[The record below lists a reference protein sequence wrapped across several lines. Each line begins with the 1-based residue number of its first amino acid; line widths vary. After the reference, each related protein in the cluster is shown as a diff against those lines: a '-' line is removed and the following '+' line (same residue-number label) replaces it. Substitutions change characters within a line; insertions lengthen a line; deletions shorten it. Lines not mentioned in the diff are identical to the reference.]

1 MFFKTK
7 DLMTVG
13 NISGGIATILVS
25 MEGMALPAGTP
36 RDTIGTWMFW
46 AGFGILV
53 AFFFDA
59 FDGVVARALNQ
70 VNQFGAEFDNVAD
83 LVAYSVAPSFLLYF
97 AFRRYILLPGPGDS
111 YDDVWRVAVAVAV
124 AIVPT
129 LFGCIRFA
137 RFNVRRLNVPALF
150 IGFPRPG
157 SALLIV
163 ALVNS
168 HLMAVTPAMGW
179 VGVAMVA
186 LLGYMNLSLVPFISH
201 HERKWSWYL
210 KVVLNFVWFSVAFSV
225 VMGAFLDWLP
235 RNLAFDWTLFW
246 LSCYLFIGWTAISTE
261 TRRRVKAL
269 TSDWNE

>member
-13 NISGGIATILVS
+13 NIAGGVATILVA
-25 MEGMALPAGTP
+25 MEGMTVPKE
-36 RDTIGTWMFW
+36 DVQSYIFW
-46 AGFGILV
+46 SGFGILV
-53 AFFFDA
+53 AYFFDA

-97 AFRRYILLPGPGDS
+97 AYRRYILLPGLENLPT
-111 YDDVWRVAVAVAV
+111 VQFAIAVTVAL
-124 AIVPT
+124 IPT

-137 RFNVRRLNVPALF
+137 RFNVRRLDVPALF
-150 IGFPRPG
+150 IGFPRPA

-168 HLMAVTPAMGW
+168 HMMAASPWMGW
-179 VGVAMVA
+179 IGVAMVV
-186 LLGYMNLSLVPFISH
+186 LLGFMNLSLVPFISH
-201 HERKWSWYL
+201 HGRNWSWYL

-225 VMGAFLDWLP
+225 VFGVLLEWLP
-235 RNLAFDWTLFW
+235 RNLAFDWVLLW
-246 LSCYLFIGWTAISTE
+246 LCYYLFLGWTDISTE
-261 TRRRVKAL
+261 TRRRVRAL
-269 TSDWNE
+269 TADWND

>member
-1 MFFKTK
+1 
-7 DLMTVG
+7 VASY
-13 NISGGIATILVS
+13 I
-25 MEGMALPAGTP
+25 
-36 RDTIGTWMFW
+36 FW
-46 AGFGILV
+46 SGFGILV
-53 AFFFDA
+53 AYFFDA

-97 AFRRYILLPGPGDS
+97 AFRRYILLPGLENLPT
-111 YDDVWRVAVAVAV
+111 VQFAIAAAVAL
-124 AIVPT
+124 IPT

-137 RFNVRRLNVPALF
+137 RFNVRRLDVPALF
-150 IGFPRPG
+150 IGFPRPA

-168 HLMAVTPAMGW
+168 HMMAVSPWMGW
-179 VGVAMVA
+179 IGVAMVV
-186 LLGYMNLSLVPFISH
+186 LLGFMNLSLVPFISH
-201 HERKWSWYL
+201 HGRVWSWYL

-225 VMGAFLDWLP
+225 VFGVLLDWLP
-235 RNLAFDWTLFW
+235 RNLAFDWVLLW
-246 LSCYLFIGWTAISTE
+246 LCFYLFLGWTDISTE